1 MPHREF
7 SYSFRAILRAS
18 RKGLNSA
25 TCSSKGRPVVGFFR
39 GEGVATKRAETNSL
53 EQGASAV
60 ARSQTM
66 LKMQDDAGDAQ
77 PRSTSEQQRDAA
89 RLLGD
94 ALSRS
99 RSISDDFQKRNFAV
113 ASEKIPTEDSNQPLT
128 SPTMNTYT
136 EAVKEFTTNATAFI
150 EHLPLLTKARAA
162 YEVAIRTSTE
172 MRKILDTSDENLR
185 TLMTQLEQQ
194 VNLREVKSATD
205 KKPPEAAKVE
215 SIKETK
221 EGGGRAFRW
230 P

>member
-1 MPHREF
+1 MW
-7 SYSFRAILRAS
+7 
-18 RKGLNSA
+18 K
-25 TCSSKGRPVVGFFR
+25 K
-39 GEGVATKRAETNSL
+39 
-53 EQGASAV
+53 
-60 ARSQTM
+60 
-66 LKMQDDAGDAQ
+66 DDAEVAQ
-77 PRSTSEQQRDAA
+77 TESTSEQRDAA

-94 ALSRS
+94 ALSQS
-99 RSISDDFQKRNFAV
+99 PLISDESQKRNSTV
-113 ASEKIPTEDSNQPLT
+113 APEVLTKGSNQQLN

-205 KKPPEAAKVE
+205 KKPPEAVKVE

>member
-1 MPHREF
+1 
-7 SYSFRAILRAS
+7 
-18 RKGLNSA
+18 
-25 TCSSKGRPVVGFFR
+25 
-39 GEGVATKRAETNSL
+39 
-53 EQGASAV
+53 
-60 ARSQTM
+60 M

-77 PRSTSEQQRDAA
+77 PRSTSEQKRDAA

-205 KKPPEAAKVE
+205 KKPPEATKVE
-215 SIKETK
+215 SIKETN

>member
-1 MPHREF
+1 
-7 SYSFRAILRAS
+7 
-18 RKGLNSA
+18 
-25 TCSSKGRPVVGFFR
+25 
-39 GEGVATKRAETNSL
+39 
-53 EQGASAV
+53 
-60 ARSQTM
+60 
-66 LKMQDDAGDAQ
+66 
-77 PRSTSEQQRDAA
+77 
-89 RLLGD
+89 
-94 ALSRS
+94 
-99 RSISDDFQKRNFAV
+99 
-113 ASEKIPTEDSNQPLT
+113 
-128 SPTMNTYT
+128 MNTYT

-215 SIKETK
+215 SIKETN